1 MVTSNEKLES
11 SPFNDLKMSD
21 SASIPTPVP
30 LLYPLPAEDELN
42 TFVGLPLH
50 HPSIPT
56 PAAVIDLSIARVN
69 CNAMLAAVSS
79 LSVSFR
85 THVKTHKT
93 SQLTR
98 LQVGES
104 SKDVRLIVSTVIEAE
119 QLLPLLHDYI
129 LAGAKVNVLYGVP
142 LGPSSVPRLA
152 KVAKILGQ
160 GSVTVMIDHVD
171 QLTALQQFKASAGFP
186 ARVFVK
192 VDAGTHRAGVGP

>member
-1 MVTSNEKLES
+1 
-11 SPFNDLKMSD
+11 
-21 SASIPTPVP
+21 
-30 LLYPLPAEDELN
+30 
-42 TFVGLPLH
+42 
-50 HPSIPT
+50 
-56 PAAVIDLSIARVN
+56 
-69 CNAMLAAVSS
+69 MLAAVSA

-85 THVKTHKT
+85 ARVKTNKT

-98 LQVGES
+98 LRVGEP
-104 SKDVRLIVSTVIEAE
+104 SKDVRLIISTVIEAE

-142 LGPSSVPRLA
+142 LGPSSVPRLV

-171 QLTALQQFKASAGFP
+171 QLPALQQFKASAGFP

-192 VDAGTHRAGVGP
+192 VDAGTSSRGRSLIPTDGWLTL